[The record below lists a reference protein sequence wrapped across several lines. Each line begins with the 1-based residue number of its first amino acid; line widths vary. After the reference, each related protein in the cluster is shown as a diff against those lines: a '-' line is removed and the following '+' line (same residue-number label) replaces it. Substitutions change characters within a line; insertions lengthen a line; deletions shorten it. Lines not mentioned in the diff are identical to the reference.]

1 MPTELPYW
9 NHNMKDYLTLN
20 TISELF
26 CLAVSIFC
34 LYREKDKV
42 WRSFILFLLFTCF
55 TELAGIYIRRE
66 LRLPNFWVY
75 NIYLII
81 ECVATNCFLFHLIK
95 AKPDLRKLLGGWFAV
110 FLLFYFIE
118 LYIKHF
124 NAYVTASIT
133 FLSVELILASIYFYY
148 RLLKEEHYRKLSTD
162 ASFWWV
168 NGTICFY
175 FSGIA
180 CYIFF
185 SYFFLDTY
193 ITKSVSYFLFSLQNV
208 ILYACWSYSFIC
220 RYLQRTSSP

>member
-1 MPTELPYW
+1 
-9 NHNMKDYLTLN
+9 MKYYLTLN

-42 WRSFILFLLFTCF
+42 WKSFILFLLFTCL

-75 NIYLII
+75 NIYLVI
-81 ECVATNCFLFHLIK
+81 ECAVTNYFLFHLIK
-95 AKPDLRKLLGGWFAV
+95 TTLDLKKWLTAWFAI

-118 LYIKHF
+118 LYVKHF
-124 NAYVTASIT
+124 NAYVSASTT
-133 FLSVELILASIYFYY
+133 FMSVELIVASIYYYY
-148 RLLKEEHYRKLSTD
+148 RLLKEENYRKLSKD

-175 FSGIA
+175 FAGIA
-180 CYIFF
+180 CNIFF
-185 SYFFLDTY
+185 SYLLFDKTY

-208 ILYACWSYSFIC
+208 ILYSCWSYSFIC
-220 RYLQRTSSP
+220 RYLQRTSSS